1 MKLSALKQR
10 ARKLGVGEGQLDA
23 ADDAADTKQAVIDL
37 ILAVQD
43 KEL

>member
-10 ARKLGVGEGQLDA
+10 ARKVGVGEGQLDE
-23 ADDAADTKQAVIDL
+23 ADDAADTKRAVIDL